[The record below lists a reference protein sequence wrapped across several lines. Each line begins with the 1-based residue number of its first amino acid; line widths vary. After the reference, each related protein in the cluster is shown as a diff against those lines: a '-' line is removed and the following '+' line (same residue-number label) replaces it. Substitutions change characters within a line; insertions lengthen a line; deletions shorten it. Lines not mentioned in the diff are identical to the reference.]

1 MDRLRRA
8 VFGRLGP
15 RWKSQDHHRG
25 RIDLY
30 LRDGTGSP
38 AAIRFTT
45 RAAEYGVARKERL
58 GDERFEFPFCGLFI
72 GDLRNRNVVGRWSSV
87 S

>member
-45 RAAEYGVARKERL
+45 RAAEYGVATKEL
-58 GDERFEFPFCGLFI
+58 TIGL
-72 GDLRNRNVVGRWSSV
+72 VTSV
-87 S
+87 SSSHFAAYSLETYGIATS